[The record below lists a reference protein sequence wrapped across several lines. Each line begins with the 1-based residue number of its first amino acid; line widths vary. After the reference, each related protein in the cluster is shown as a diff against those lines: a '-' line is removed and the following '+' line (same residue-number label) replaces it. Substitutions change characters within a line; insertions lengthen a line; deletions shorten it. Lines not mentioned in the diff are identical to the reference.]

1 MNELYHH
8 GIRGQRWGIRRYQ
21 NKDGTLTEEGK
32 RRANEMA
39 GEYARLTGS
48 SIRRLTRSSKSSKS
62 STPEQH
68 KEPEPTKTKSLSEM
82 SDKELSDALNRMR
95 NEEAYKD
102 LEKKRK
108 EANTSAGKKFVKETM
123 SKAGSAVAVATATA
137 IMSLAINAVV
147 KKASKGKV
155 EKLVSNGPNVNDEEK
170 KDKK

>member
-48 SIRRLTRSSKSSKS
+48 SIRRLTRSSKSS
-62 STPEQH
+62 TPEQH
-68 KEPEPTKTKSLSEM
+68 KEPEPTKAKSLSEM

-155 EKLVSNGPNVNDEEK
+155 EKLVNNAPNVNDDEDKK